1 MSCRICDNTEDTRI
15 LNLFVSGS
23 EGLEVCHP
31 CEMALV
37 QHVLDIMHMA
47 SRARLSMVRTE
58 KKERKEREAIREI
71 W

>member
-1 MSCRICDNTEDTRI
+1 MSCRICDNTEDTRT

-37 QHVLDIMHMA
+37 QHVRDIMHMA
-47 SRARLSMVRTE
+47 SRARLSMVRA
-58 KKERKEREAIREI
+58 KKREREEAIQEI
-71 W
+71 

>member
-1 MSCRICDNTEDTRI
+1 MSCRICDNTEDTRT

-37 QHVLDIMHMA
+37 QHVRDTMHMA
-47 SRARLSMVRTE
+47 SRARLSMVRA
-58 KKERKEREAIREI
+58 KKREREEAIQEI
-71 W
+71 